1 MLLINFFFRYVERV
15 TEVLRQKMK
24 QADTLVLK
32 SSMMVEKRQE
42 ALEEQS
48 KLEPRIDLLAGCTR
62 ELQKM
67 VMNNIFQFGFAYIYI
82 FFSFRY
88 QKTSMKGFVNNKNYC
103 CQLSV
108 FVFCRLKQTF
118 PRNTTRGLLI

>member
-1 MLLINFFFRYVERV
+1 M

-24 QADTLVLK
+24 QADILVLK
-32 SSMMVEKRQE
+32 STMMVEKRQE

-67 VMNNIFQFGFAYIYI
+67 VLNNILQFGYADIL
-82 FFSFRY
+82 FFF
-88 QKTSMKGFVNNKNYC
+88 
-103 CQLSV
+103 L
-108 FVFCRLKQTF
+108 
-118 PRNTTRGLLI
+118 

>member
-1 MLLINFFFRYVERV
+1 M

-24 QADTLVLK
+24 QADILVLK
-32 SSMMVEKRQE
+32 STMMVEKRQE

-67 VMNNIFQFGFAYIYI
+67 VLNNILQFGYADIE
-82 FFSFRY
+82 FFF
-88 QKTSMKGFVNNKNYC
+88 
-103 CQLSV
+103 L
-108 FVFCRLKQTF
+108 
-118 PRNTTRGLLI
+118 